1 MDIPKAETHRPE
13 WPAALPRLPQI
24 WIGYLIGFATIIAE
38 FVAAAMQ
45 PELPKAFFVIPPVY
59 VFLPAFVGFV
69 YWLVCVHRYHLIL
82 ADIPGVKYPVSPA
95 RAVGFHF
102 IPVYNFYWLF
112 KWPQVLAKFINV
124 RLGRPLMKPGGVGF
138 AVLTAFIVR
147 FIVDPGLGLILLFV
161 TASYISACLR
171 HAVLSASPAA
181 AGEPLSL
188 EQ

>member
-138 AVLTAFIVR
+138 AVLTAFMVR
-147 FIVDPGLGLILLFV
+147 FIVDAGLGLILLFV

-181 AGEPLSL
+181 AGEP
-188 EQ
+188 